1 MTINQILNK
10 AHKDQS
16 HITLF
21 IDNIEYQFDNAIV
34 TRLTRTEITFLSPAY
49 HPDGTCLIEY
59 TFDRTLIVGVGRVV
73 ARFNTDNKLP
83 PDTFML

>member
-1 MTINQILNK
+1 MTINQILKK
-10 AHKDQS
+10 AYTDQS

-34 TRLTRTEITFLSPAY
+34 TKLTRTEITFMSPAY

-59 TFDRTLIVGVGRVV
+59 TFDRTLVIGVGRIV
-73 ARFNTDNKLP
+73 AKLNVDSKP
-83 PDTFML
+83 PDSFML